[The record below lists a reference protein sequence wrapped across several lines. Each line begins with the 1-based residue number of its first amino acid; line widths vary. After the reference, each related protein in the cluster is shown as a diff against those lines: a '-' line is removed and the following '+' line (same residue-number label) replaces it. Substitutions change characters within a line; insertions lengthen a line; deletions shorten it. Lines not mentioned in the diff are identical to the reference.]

1 MGSDTIKFLRFVFET
16 LLFIGFFHG
25 VKPKV
30 APTNAK
36 KAFALLILSFL
47 SLLYF
52 FDFLFPNIVLRFIL
66 RFLIFFMYLKF
77 LKEISW
83 QKAAYLSGMAS
94 SIYYAL
100 QNIFITPLLYPF
112 FIESFI
118 VVYGVFV
125 FLFMF
130 IYYQISFEKIEHIGA
145 DRVILLVSV
154 ISCILYVKYS
164 LSVMIDG
171 VSMKNI
177 EMTLFPILLQLFLI
191 ASIILF
197 EKYLYVQMEQ
207 EEARLH
213 EVITNYKLQNIKNRI
228 VAEDDL
234 RLLTH
239 DMKNHFIAIKKIVG
253 TSEHHQLNSYINAL
267 LLNLESNDKYV
278 ETGNELLD
286 GFLSEKIA
294 EAEKDNISMSI
305 ILDYRPAAFISDMDI
320 CTIFGNALDNA
331 IEASRKVANPNDRF
345 ISVYSST
352 TAGQLAISFANAYE
366 GTINKVNGLPL
377 TTKATSNHHG
387 YGLLSLNKAVQ
398 KYDGIISINLD
409 TDNKFILTVM
419 FPIPITSTV

>member
-1 MGSDTIKFLRFVFET
+1 MGSDTIKLLRFFFET
-16 LLFIGFFHG
+16 ALFISFFHG
-25 VKPKV
+25 VKPKI
-30 APTNAK
+30 APTRAK
-36 KAFALLILSFL
+36 KSFALLILSFL

-118 VVYGVFV
+118 LVYGVFLLS
-125 FLFMF
+125 FIF
-130 IYYQISFEKIEHIGA
+130 IYYQISFEKIEHIG
-145 DRVILLVSV
+145 
-154 ISCILYVKYS
+154 
-164 LSVMIDG
+164 
-171 VSMKNI
+171 
-177 EMTLFPILLQLFLI
+177 
-191 ASIILF
+191 
-197 EKYLYVQMEQ
+197 
-207 EEARLH
+207 
-213 EVITNYKLQNIKNRI
+213 
-228 VAEDDL
+228 AEDDL

-239 DMKNHFIAIKKIVG
+239 DMKNHFIAIKKIIG
-253 TSEHHQLNSYINAL
+253 TSDHLQLNNYINAL

-305 ILDYRPAAFISDMDI
+305 ILDFRPAAFISDMDI

-331 IEASRKVANPNDRF
+331 IEASRKVTNPNDRF
-345 ISVYSST
+345 ISVYSTT

-366 GTINKVNGLPL
+366 GTINKVNLLPL

-419 FPIPITSTV
+419 FPLPITSAG

>member
-1 MGSDTIKFLRFVFET
+1 MGSDTIKFLRFLFET
-16 LLFIGFFHG
+16 ALFIGFFHG
-25 VKPKV
+25 VKNKN
-30 APTNAK
+30 APTTAK
-36 KAFALLILSFL
+36 KIFALFIFSFL

-52 FDFLFPNIVLRFIL
+52 FDFLFPNIVLRFVL
-66 RFLIFFMYLKF
+66 RFLIFFIYLKL

-83 QKAAYLSGMAS
+83 QKAAYLSGMVS

-112 FIESFI
+112 FIENFI
-118 VVYGVFV
+118 VVYGVFL
-125 FLFMF
+125 FLFVF
-130 IYYQISFEKIEHIGA
+130 FYYQISFEKIEHIGA
-145 DRVILLVSV
+145 DRIILLVSV

-164 LSVMIDG
+164 LSVMING

-177 EMTLFPILLQLFLI
+177 EMTLFPIFLQLFLI
-191 ASIILF
+191 ASIVLF
-197 EKYLYVQMEQ
+197 EKYLCVQMEQ

-213 EVITNYKLQNIKNRI
+213 EVITDYKLKNIKNRI

-239 DMKNHFIAIKKIVG
+239 DMKNHFIAIKKFIG
-253 TSEHHQLNSYINAL
+253 TSDYHQLNNYINGL
-267 LLNLESNDKYV
+267 LLNLESSEKYV

-305 ILDYRPAAFISDMDI
+305 ILDFRPAAFISDMDI

-331 IEASRKVANPNDRF
+331 IEASRKVTNPSDRF

-366 GTINKVNGLPL
+366 GTINIVNGLPL
-377 TTKATSNHHG
+377 TSKTMSNHHG
-387 YGLLSLNKAVQ
+387 YGLLSLNKAIQ
-398 KYDGIISINLD
+398 KYDGIVSINMD
-409 TDNKFILTVM
+409 IKNKFILTVM
-419 FPIPITSTV
+419 FPLPLMSSC